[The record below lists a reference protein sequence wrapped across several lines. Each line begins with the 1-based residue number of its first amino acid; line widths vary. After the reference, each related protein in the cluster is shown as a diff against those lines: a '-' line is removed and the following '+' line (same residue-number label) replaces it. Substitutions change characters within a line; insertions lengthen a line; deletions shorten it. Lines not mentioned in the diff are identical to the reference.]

1 MTHLWSII
9 AQAAGQSATAA
20 PTSAPTGAPP
30 PNFIKSFL
38 PILAAIGVLYFF
50 MFRGGQKDKKKVQ
63 KMLADLK
70 RNDRIQ
76 TIGGIRGTVVDV
88 RDDEVVIKVDES
100 NNVRMRF
107 ARSAIKE
114 VFADETSAVVK

>member
-1 MTHLWSII
+1 MIHILSII
-9 AQAAGQSATAA
+9 AQTTTRAA
-20 PTSAPTGAPP
+20 PQQQ
-30 PNFIKSFL
+30 PNFLKSFL

-50 MFRGGQKDKKKVQ
+50 MFRGGQKDKKRLQ

-76 TIGGIRGTVVDV
+76 TIGGVRGTVVDV

-100 NNVRMRF
+100 SNVRMRF

-114 VFADETSAVVK
+114 VFTNGSAADAKK

>member
-1 MTHLWSII
+1 MTHFWSII
-9 AQAAGQSATAA
+9 AQAASQPT
-20 PTSAPTGAPP
+20 TSAPTGPP
-30 PNFIKSFL
+30 PAQPNFLKSFL

-50 MFRGGQKDKKKVQ
+50 MFRGGQKDKKRLQ

-100 NNVRMRF
+100 SNVRMRF

-114 VFADETSAVVK
+114 VFAGGSIVDVKK

>member
-1 MTHLWSII
+1 MTHFWSII
-9 AQAAGQSATAA
+9 AQTDSQPA
-20 PTSAPTGAPP
+20 TSAPPTGPPP
-30 PNFIKSFL
+30 PNFLKSFL

-50 MFRGGQKDKKKVQ
+50 MFRGGQKDKKRLQ
-63 KMLADLK
+63 QMLANLK

-100 NNVRMRF
+100 SNVRMRF

-114 VFADETSAVVK
+114 VFTDGPAADAKK

>member
-1 MTHLWSII
+1 MTHFWSII
-9 AQAAGQSATAA
+9 AQTATQPA
-20 PTSAPTGAPP
+20 TSAPAGLPP
-30 PNFIKSFL
+30 SNPLTTFL
-38 PILAAIGVLYFF
+38 PILAAIAVLYFF
-50 MFRGGQKDKKKVQ
+50 MFRGGQKDKKKFQ
-63 KMLADLK
+63 KMLAELK

-76 TIGGIRGTVVDV
+76 TIGGIRGTVVEV

-114 VFADETSAVVK
+114 VFADEVSAVVK

>member
-1 MTHLWSII
+1 MTHFWSII
-9 AQAAGQSATAA
+9 AQAASQPAT
-20 PTSAPTGAPP
+20 SVPTGPP
-30 PNFIKSFL
+30 QPNFLKSFL

-50 MFRGGQKDKKKVQ
+50 MFRGGQKDKKKFR
-63 KMLADLK
+63 KMLAELK

-114 VFADETSAVVK
+114 VFADEVSAVVK

>member
-1 MTHLWSII
+1 MTHFWSII
-9 AQAAGQSATAA
+9 AQAASQPA
-20 PTSAPTGAPP
+20 TSAPSGPQQ
-30 PNFIKSFL
+30 PNFLKSFL

-50 MFRGGQKDKKKVQ
+50 MFRGGQKDKKRLR

-76 TIGGIRGTVVDV
+76 TIGGVRGTVVDV

-100 NNVRMRF
+100 SNVRMRF

-114 VFADETSAVVK
+114 VFEGGSIVDVKK

>member
-1 MTHLWSII
+1 MTHFWSII
-9 AQAAGQSATAA
+9 AQAASQ
-20 PTSAPTGAPP
+20 PTSSPPTATPQ
-30 PNFIKSFL
+30 PNFLKSFL

-50 MFRGGQKDKKKVQ
+50 MFRGGQKDKKRLQ

-76 TIGGIRGTVVDV
+76 TIGGVRGTVVDV

-100 NNVRMRF
+100 SNVRMRF

-114 VFADETSAVVK
+114 VFADGSVIDAKK

>member
-9 AQAAGQSATAA
+9 AQAASQPA
-20 PTSAPTGAPP
+20 TSAPAGPP
-30 PNFIKSFL
+30 QPNFLKSFL

-50 MFRGGQKDKKKVQ
+50 MFRGGRKDQKRLKQ
-63 KMLADLK
+63 MLENLK

-76 TIGGIRGTVVDV
+76 SIGGIRGTVVDV

-114 VFADETSAVVK
+114 VFSEDKAEGKK

>member
-1 MTHLWSII
+1 MTHFWSII
-9 AQAAGQSATAA
+9 AQASQPA
-20 PTSAPTGAPP
+20 TSAPTGPP
-30 PNFIKSFL
+30 QPNFLKSFL

-63 KMLADLK
+63 KMLAELK

-114 VFADETSAVVK
+114 VFEGGSIVDVKK

>member
-1 MTHLWSII
+1 MTHFWSII
-9 AQAAGQSATAA
+9 AQAAGQPVTSA
-20 PTSAPTGAPP
+20 PTSAPTGPP
-30 PNFIKSFL
+30 QPNFLKSFL

-50 MFRGGQKDKKKVQ
+50 MFRGGQKDKKKFRQ
-63 KMLADLK
+63 MLADLK

-114 VFADETSAVVK
+114 VFADEAGGAGK